1 MDLTVSRIVNVC
13 QTEMT
18 PMVAQGTQ

>member
-1 MDLTVSRIVNVC
+1 MGLIVSRTVNVC